1 MIGDGVCPFKSEGIR
16 EINCRSDCQLY
27 DEEKG
32 RCVFAVMAME
42 LEKIRRE
49 MKK

>member
-1 MIGDGVCPFKSEGIR
+1 MIGDGVCPFKSEGTHEIR
-16 EINCRSDCQLY
+16 CYSDCQLY

-32 RCVFAVMAME
+32 CCVFAVMARE